1 MARRVGAKPHG
12 LVSSYS
18 SIKETSQDGS
28 RERFGR
34 YNGLSKPDARNPR
47 FGYVRLGDMPSPA
60 KTHVTRGKGWR
71 FF

>member
-1 MARRVGAKPHG
+1 MAWRVGVRPHG

-18 SIKETSQDGS
+18 GIKETSQDGS

-34 YNGLSKPDARNPR
+34 YNGLSKPDGRNPR

-60 KTHVTRGKGWR
+60 KT
-71 FF
+71 